1 MANNFSSTDA
11 LNWNFCRL
19 LVCSAV
25 FAQQKGNSYSKF
37 YYVTENPHPL
47 VKMVILFS
55 FSMKESLIIL

>member
-25 FAQQKGNSYSKF
+25 FAQQKGNSYSK
-37 YYVTENPHPL
+37 TENPHPL
-47 VKMVILFS
+47 VKIFILFS
-55 FSMKESLIIL
+55 FSMKESLIML

>member
-25 FAQQKGNSYSKF
+25 FAQQKENSYSKF

-47 VKMVILFS
+47 VKTFILFS
-55 FSMKESLIIL
+55 FSMKASLIIL